1 MIATDMSAST
11 TTTGRAVQAARHAQE
26 VLMGQTVP
34 RQHPAV
40 VLRSHFNQLRA
51 LLAVALIAVTGL
63 TVAVV
68 ILASTDKQVSD
79 TSSAAPIGHLNYG
92 EFNPATGRPQA
103 APLPRTRPDGG
114 PEESVTGAAIG
125 SASGRG
131 VITGS
136 RSDSLP
142 REEHPLRSRV
152 GTARPDG
159 PPDGGPKDYSKN
171 SATGDIQ
178 RSQPPG
184 VNGAGARP

>member
-103 APLPRTRPDGG
+103 APLPRTQTQPASPATRPDGG

-171 SATGDIQ
+171 SATG
-178 RSQPPG
+178 
-184 VNGAGARP
+184 ARP